1 MRSTIALMLALAA
14 TYASAE
20 NLLDLELDDDLE
32 ERRILEAEEHQ
43 DRRLQRGNCKEW
55 IDNVD

>member
-1 MRSTIALMLALAA
+1 MLALAA